1 MTGRRRLLQR
11 RSLAAGLAAGLLVAG
26 AAAAG
31 LVAATVHFVAALP
44 PLPVPAAPSAV
55 VLDKDGRLLRAF
67 TTADGRWRLTTT
79 PAEVDPRYLA
89 MLVGYE
95 DRRFRDHAGADPQAL
110 ARAALQALG
119 AGHIV
124 SGGSTLTMQAVRL
137 TEGRRERTVSRKLTE
152 IAAALKLERTAG
164 KDAILARYLTLAPFG
179 GNLEGVRAAALA
191 WFGREPARLTV
202 AEAALLVALPQAPES
217 RRPDRFPA
225 AARAARNRV
234 LERVA
239 ALGII
244 SAEEAREAAEEP
256 VPATRRDFPLLAA
269 HAAAAAVAARP
280 DRSVHRLTID
290 ATLQESLESLLSGRV
305 PRLGPRVS
313 GALLVVENATGR
325 ILADIG
331 SAGLFE
337 DDRAGHV
344 DMTTALRSPGST
356 LKPFIYGLA
365 FEAGLAHPETLLED
379 RPTAFGN
386 YSPRNFDSTFQGT
399 VTARQALQMS
409 LNVPAVALLEAVGP
423 ARLSARLG
431 EAGAVLKLPR
441 DAAPNLAIGLGGV
454 GVRLVDL
461 AALYAGLA
469 RGGLV
474 PDLVIDAAAPPPGPA
489 AAPRRILAPVAAW
502 YVADILSGTPPPDN
516 GRAGRIAFKTG
527 TSYGYRDGW
536 AIGFDGHYTVAV
548 WVGRPDGAAVPGLVA
563 RASAAPILFEAFARL
578 GERRAPLPRAP
589 AEALIATTATLPPP
603 LRGFGAAA
611 EGPAVAAS
619 QQRRM
624 RFVFPPDGARV
635 ALEDGSGRRQPL
647 AFRLEG
653 SSGALTLFVDG
664 RPVSL
669 TGHEAGGAAADG
681 SVAVAGRGFVRLTA
695 VDDAG
700 DADSVT
706 VFVE

>member
-1 MTGRRRLLQR
+1 MTPRRRLFR
-11 RSLAAGLAAGLLVAG
+11 RRALAAVVAAVVLAGAGGLAATAR
-26 AAAAG
+26 
-31 LVAATVHFVAALP
+31 FVSAQP
-44 PLPVPAAPSAV
+44 PLPPPARPSAV
-55 VLDKDGRLLRAF
+55 VQDKDGRLLRAF
-67 TTADGRWRLTTT
+67 ATGDDRWRLATT
-79 PAEVDPRYLA
+79 PSDVDPRYLA
-89 MLVGYE
+89 MLIGYE
-95 DRRFRDHAGADPQAL
+95 DRRFRDHAGADPKAL
-110 ARAALQALG
+110 TRAALQALG

-137 TEGRRERTVSRKLTE
+137 TEGRRERTLGRKLAE

-217 RRPDRFPA
+217 RRPDRYPE

-244 SAEEAREAAEEP
+244 TPQEAQEASSEP
-256 VPATRRDFPLLAA
+256 VPQVRRAFPMLAA
-269 HAAAAAVAARP
+269 HAAAEAVAAHP
-280 DRSVHRLTID
+280 ERSVHRLTID
-290 ATLQESLESLLSGRV
+290 AALQESLETLLAARV
-305 PRLGPRVS
+305 PALGPRVS
-313 GALLVVENATGR
+313 GAVIVVDNATGH
-325 ILADIG
+325 ILADVG

-337 DDRAGHV
+337 DERAGHV

-365 FEAGLAHPETLLED
+365 FEGGIAHPETLLED

-386 YSPRNFDSTFQGT
+386 YSPKNFDSTFQGT

-423 ARLSARLG
+423 ARLAARLAD
-431 EAGAVLKLPR
+431 AGAVLKLPR
-441 DAAPNLAIGLGGV
+441 DAAPNLAVGLGGV

-469 RGGLV
+469 RGGAV
-474 PDLVIDAAAPPPGPA
+474 PDLIIDATAEKAPEGP
-489 AAPRRILAPVAAW
+489 PRRILAPVAAW

-536 AIGFDGHYTVAV
+536 AIGFDGRNTVAV

-578 GERRAPLPRAP
+578 GERRVPLPRAP
-589 AEALIATTATLPPP
+589 ADALIATTATLPPP

-611 EGPAVAAS
+611 EGPSVLVS
-619 QQRRM
+619 QQRRL
-624 RFVFPPDGARV
+624 RFAFPPDGARV
-635 ALEDGSGRRQPL
+635 ALEDGTGHRQPL

-653 SSGALTLFVDG
+653 LSGPFTLFVDG
-664 RPVSL
+664 RPAPFPWQAPRARCPSP
-669 TGHEAGGAAADG
+669 GAASCG
-681 SVAVAGRGFVRLTA
+681 
-695 VDDAG
+695 
-700 DADSVT
+700 
-706 VFVE
+706 